1 MTRSLHIP
9 DVAGK
14 IVAVLGLG
22 RTGAATAAAL
32 AASGA
37 TVWAWDDS
45 EQARKNVPAG
55 MLVDPSRADW
65 RLPEMLVMSP
75 GIPHTH
81 PAPHPV
87 AAAAKAAGKALV
99 GDIELLYRAMP
110 RQRYVG
116 ITGTNGK
123 STTTTLIA
131 HILRQAGKAIEVGG
145 NLGQAA
151 LSLQPLPGDGIYV
164 LELSSYQ
171 LELTPTPICDVAVLL
186 NITPDHLSRHGGMDG
201 YIDAKALILRPKGSS
216 SIGVL
221 GVDDQFC
228 RDLYAKLK
236 DAGRKLIPISVERA
250 VAGGVDAIGGQ
261 LVDRTG
267 GAPIAVM
274 DLKTIATLPG
284 SHNWQNACAAYIAA
298 RAMGLDRAAIVAGLQ
313 TYPGL
318 AHRQELIATLNG
330 VRYVNDSKATNADAA
345 AKALVCYDDIYWI
358 IGGQAKEG
366 GLSGLEK
373 FFPRVRHAYL
383 IGECAP
389 LFARQL
395 GKAVAFTQCG
405 TLDKA
410 VAAAHSQAQRDRK
423 PGDSKPGA
431 VVLLSPACASWDQY
445 ANFEARGDHFRKLV
459 LDLAGRSVAP
469 TAAGGKGAA

>member
-1 MTRSLHIP
+1 VPQQLRIP

-14 IVAVLGLG
+14 VVALLGLG
-22 RTGAATAAAL
+22 RTGSATAAAL

-37 TVWAWDDS
+37 TVWAWDDN
-45 EQARKNVPAG
+45 EAARAAAPAG
-55 MLVDPSRADW
+55 MIVELAKANWSR
-65 RLPEMLVMSP
+65 PEMLVMSP

-87 AAAAKAAGKALV
+87 ATLAKQAGKPLI
-99 GDIELLYRAMP
+99 GDIELLHRAMP
-110 RQRYVG
+110 TPRYVG

-131 HILRQAGKAIEVGG
+131 HILRQGGKRVEVGG

-151 LSLQPLPGDGIYV
+151 LSLEPLPGDGIYV

-171 LELTPTPICDVAVLL
+171 LELTPTAFCDVAILL
-186 NITPDHLSRHGGMDG
+186 NITPDHLSRHGGIDG
-201 YIDAKALILRPKGSS
+201 YIDAKALILRPKGRG

-221 GVDDQFC
+221 GVDDQPC
-228 RDLYAKLK
+228 RDLFAKLQG
-236 DAGRKLIPISVERA
+236 AGRKLIPISVERE
-250 VAGGVDAIGGQ
+250 VKGGVDALKGI

-267 GAPIAVM
+267 AKPEQIV

-284 SHNWQNACAAYIAA
+284 SHNWQNAAAGYIAA
-298 RAMGLDRAAIVAGLQ
+298 RAMGLNRDAIVTGLK

-318 AHRQELIATLNG
+318 AHRQELIATIDS

-345 AKALVCYDDIYWI
+345 AKALACYDNIYWI
-358 IGGQAKEG
+358 IGGRAKEG
-366 GLSGLEK
+366 GLAGLDT
-373 FFPRVRHAYL
+373 FYPRVRHAYL
-383 IGECAP
+383 IGECANE
-389 LFARQL
+389 FAKQL
-395 GKAVAFTQCG
+395 RGKLAFTHCG

-410 VAAAHSQAQRDRK
+410 LAAANADARKERK
-423 PGDSKPGA
+423 PNA

-445 ANFEARGDHFRKLV
+445 PNFEARGDHFRKLV
-459 LDLAGRSVAP
+459 QALIRAGD
-469 TAAGGKGAA
+469 GKGAA

>member
-1 MTRSLHIP
+1 VGQPIRIP

-14 IVAVLGLG
+14 VVALLGLG
-22 RTGAATAAAL
+22 RTGSATAAAL

-45 EQARKNVPAG
+45 EQARTAAPAG
-55 MLVDPSRADW
+55 TIVDLAKANWSR
-65 RLPEMLVMSP
+65 PEFLVMSP

-87 AAAAKAAGKALV
+87 AKLARDADKPLL

-131 HILRQAGKAIEVGG
+131 HILRQGGKSVAVGG
-145 NLGQAA
+145 NLGAAA
-151 LSLQPLPGDGIYV
+151 LSLEPLPGDGIYV

-171 LELTPTPICDVAVLL
+171 LELTPTPICDVAILL

-201 YIDAKALILRPKGSS
+201 YIDAKALILRPKGRG

-221 GVDDQFC
+221 GVDDQPC
-228 RDLYAKLK
+228 RDLFAKLQA
-236 DAGRKLIPISVERA
+236 AGRKLIPISVERA
-250 VAGGVDAIGGQ
+250 VAGGVDAVNGM
-261 LVDRTG
+261 LTDRTG
-267 GAPIAVM
+267 PHPEEVL
-274 DLKTIATLPG
+274 DLKAIATLPG
-284 SHNWQNACAAYIAA
+284 SHNWQNAAAAYVAA
-298 RAMGLDRAAIVAGLQ
+298 TAMGLDRAAIVAGLRS
-313 TYPGL
+313 YPGL
-318 AHRQELIATLNG
+318 AHRQQLIATVNG

-345 AKALVCYDDIYWI
+345 AKALACYDNIHWI
-358 IGGQAKEG
+358 IGGRAKEG
-366 GLSGLEK
+366 GLAGLDP
-373 FFPRVRHAYL
+373 FYLRVRHAYL
-383 IGECAP
+383 IGECADD
-389 LFARQL
+389 FAKQL
-395 GKAVAFTQCG
+395 RGKLPFTQCG

-410 VAAAHSQAQRDRK
+410 VAAAQRDA
-423 PGDSKPGA
+423 KPGA

-445 ANFEARGDHFRKLV
+445 PNFEARGDHFRKLV
-459 LDLAGRSVAP
+459 GSLGGR
-469 TAAGGKGAA
+469 GAA

>member
-1 MTRSLHIP
+1 VTRSLHIP

-22 RTGAATAAAL
+22 RTGAATASAL

-37 TVWAWDDS
+37 TIWAWDDN
-45 EQARKNVPAG
+45 EKARNAVPAE
-55 MLVDPSRADW
+55 MLVDPAKADW
-65 RLPEMLVMSP
+65 RLPKMLVMSP

-81 PAPHPV
+81 PAPHP
-87 AAAAKAAGKALV
+87 AAAAARSAGKKIL

-131 HILRQAGKAIEVGG
+131 HILRQAGKTIEVGG

-151 LSLQPLPGDGIYV
+151 LSLQPLPGDGVYV

-171 LELTPTPICDVAVLL
+171 LELTPSAICDVAILL

-201 YIDAKALILRPKGSS
+201 YIDAKSLILRPKGRS

-228 RDLYAKLK
+228 RDLFGKLK
-236 DAGRKLIPISVERA
+236 DKGRKLIPISVQAEA
-250 VAGGVDAIGGQ
+250 AGGVDAIGGQ

-267 GAPIAVM
+267 ATPVAIM
-274 DLKTIATLPG
+274 DLTTIPTLPG

-298 RAMGLDRAAIVAGLQ
+298 RAMGVYPDAVIAGLK

-318 AHRQELIATLNG
+318 AHRQELIATIGG

-366 GLSGLEK
+366 GLEGLET
-373 FFPRVRHAYL
+373 FFPRVRQAYL
-383 IGECAP
+383 IGEAAP
-389 LFARQL
+389 LFAQQL

-410 VAAAHSQAQRDRK
+410 VDLAHLQAQRDR
-423 PGDSKPGA
+423 KPGA

-445 ANFEARGDHFRKLV
+445 ANFEARGDHFRRLV
-459 LDLAGRSVAP
+459 RDLAEQN
-469 TAAGGKGAA
+469 GKGAA

>member
-1 MTRSLHIP
+1 MAQQLRIP

-14 IVAVLGLG
+14 VVALLGLG
-22 RTGAATAAAL
+22 RTGMATAAAL
-32 AASGA
+32 QASGA
-37 TVWAWDDS
+37 TVWAWDDA
-45 EQARKNVPAG
+45 EAARAAAPAG
-55 MLVDPSRADW
+55 IIAELAKANWQRA
-65 RLPEMLVMSP
+65 EMLVMSP

-87 AAAAKAAGKALV
+87 AALAKQAGKPLI

-131 HILRQAGKAIEVGG
+131 HILRQGGKRVEVGG

-171 LELTPTPICDVAVLL
+171 LELTPTAICDVAILL
-186 NITPDHLSRHGGMDG
+186 NITPDHLSRHGGIDG
-201 YIDAKALILRPKGSS
+201 YIDAKALILRPKGSG

-221 GVDDQFC
+221 GVDDQHC
-228 RDLYAKLK
+228 RDLYAKLQG
-236 DAGRKLIPISVERA
+236 AGRKLIPISVERA
-250 VAGGVDAIGGQ
+250 VAGGVDALNGM
-261 LVDRTG
+261 LTDRTG
-267 GAPIAVM
+267 AQPEQIV

-284 SHNWQNACAAYIAA
+284 SHNWQNAAAAYLAT
-298 RAMGLDRAAIVAGLQ
+298 RAMGLDRAAIMAGLKS
-313 TYPGL
+313 YPGL
-318 AHRQELIATLNG
+318 AHRQELIATIDG

-345 AKALVCYDDIYWI
+345 AKALVCYDNTHWI
-358 IGGQAKEG
+358 IGGRMKEG
-366 GLSGLEK
+366 GLAGLDPLY
-373 FFPRVRHAYL
+373 PRVRHAYL
-383 IGECAP
+383 IGESAAE
-389 LFARQL
+389 FAKQL
-395 GKAVAFTQCG
+395 RGKLPFTQCG

-410 VAAAHSQAQRDRK
+410 MAAAHRNAK
-423 PGDSKPGA
+423 PDA

-445 ANFEARGDHFRKLV
+445 PNFEARGDHFRKLV
-459 LDLAGRSVAP
+459 QALIKTGD
-469 TAAGGKGAA
+469 GKGAA

>member
-1 MTRSLHIP
+1 VPRSLTIP

-32 AASGA
+32 AKSGA
-37 TVWAWDDS
+37 TVWAWDDN
-45 EQARKNVPAG
+45 EKARAGVPAE
-55 MLVDPSRADW
+55 MLVDPAKADW

-81 PAPHPV
+81 PAPHP
-87 AAAAKAAGKALV
+87 AAEAAKSAGKALV

-110 RQRYVG
+110 NQRYVG

-171 LELTPTPICDVAVLL
+171 LELIPTPLCDVAILL
-186 NITPDHLSRHGGMDG
+186 NITPDHLSRHGGLDG
-201 YIDAKALILRPKGSS
+201 YIGAKALILRPKGRS

-221 GVDDQFC
+221 GVDDQPC
-228 RDLYAKLK
+228 RDLFAQLK
-236 DAGRKLIPISVERA
+236 DGARKLIPISVEREMP
-250 VAGGVDAIGGQ
+250 GGIDAIGGR

-274 DLKTIATLPG
+274 DLTAIATLPG
-284 SHNWQNACAAYIAA
+284 SHNWQNAAAAYIAA
-298 RAMGLDRAAIVAGLQ
+298 RAMGLDRAAIIAGLK

-318 AHRQELIATLNG
+318 AHRQELIVAIGN

-366 GLSGLEK
+366 GLAGLEP

-383 IGECAP
+383 IGEASAQ
-389 LFARQL
+389 FARQL
-395 GKAVAFTQCG
+395 GNKVRHTQCG

-410 VAAAHSQAQRDRK
+410 VAAAHLQAQRDR
-423 PGDSKPGA
+423 KPGA

-445 ANFEARGDHFRKLV
+445 ANFEARGDHFRRLA
-459 LDLAGRSVAP
+459 LDLAAAQAPNVA
-469 TAAGGKGAA
+469 GKGAA